1 MRLVRQGD
9 HFAAQFSFVWEVT
22 VLTEREEGWVPLFLP
37 ERLQEP
43 IGAIHS
49 QTHEVRLVRERNVA
63 QRQVVI
69 LGTDSFS
76 EPPQ

>member
-9 HFAAQFSFVWEVT
+9 RFVAQFSFVWEVT
-22 VLTEREEGWVPLFLP
+22 VLTEREEGWVPLFMP
-37 ERLQEP
+37 GRLQEP

-49 QTHEVRLVRERNVA
+49 QTHEIHLVREQDIA

-69 LGTDSFS
+69 LGISS
-76 EPPQ
+76 YAEPPQ

>member
-9 HFAAQFSFVWEVT
+9 CFVAQFSFVWEVT
-22 VLTEREEGWVPLFLP
+22 VLTEREEGWVPFFLP
-37 ERLQEP
+37 GHLQEP

-49 QTHEVRLVRERNVA
+49 QTHEVRLIREQDIA

-69 LGTDSFS
+69 LGTNSFS

>member
-9 HFAAQFSFVWEVT
+9 RFVAQFSFVWEVT

-49 QTHEVRLVRERNVA
+49 QTHEVRLVRKQTVA
-63 QRQVVI
+63 PRQVVI
-69 LGTDSFS
+69 LGTGSCA